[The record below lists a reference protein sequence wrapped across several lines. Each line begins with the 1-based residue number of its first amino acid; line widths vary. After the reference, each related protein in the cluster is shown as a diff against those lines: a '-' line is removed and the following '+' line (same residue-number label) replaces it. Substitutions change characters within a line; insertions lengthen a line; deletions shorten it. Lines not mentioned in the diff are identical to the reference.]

1 MVKKFKF
8 VKSGNKL
15 TKVTKAFIKYFS
27 YLAKRIQLKLKVLLI
42 RLSRESKKIIHKI
55 KIDRRYQFATATLTI
70 SIFTLVIL
78 FIGGL
83 ITDKPI
89 SPVEDTNNID
99 NHIPS
104 IITYSVDTPSETPI
118 NTTENTFYWPGKDN
132 DPKYIT
138 IPSINTD
145 GYIINVGI
153 DQNGAVAVPP
163 NVHLAGWFIDSVRP
177 GQKGLSIIDGHV
189 DGTSTGGIFR
199 HLNELNAGDKFT
211 ITMGNGKVLN
221 YIIKQKHTVKTE
233 DAANIL
239 FSKDSAI
246 ESQLNLITCGGTYLE
261 DQRTYDHRVIVVA
274 ELE

>member
-8 VKSGNKL
+8 TKSKNRL
-15 TKVTKAFIKYFS
+15 TKAIEVFVLYFNS
-27 YLAKRIQLKLKVLLI
+27 LAKRVKLKTRVLLI
-42 RLSRESKKIIHKI
+42 RLSRKFKKFIYNLR
-55 KIDRRYQFATATLTI
+55 IDRRYQFVTASLF
-70 SIFTLVIL
+70 IFTFTLII
-78 FIGGL
+78 FIIGSL

-89 SPVEDTNNID
+89 TPVEDTKNID

-118 NTTENTFYWPGKDN
+118 TTAENTFSWTGKEN

-138 IPSINTD
+138 IPSINTE

-153 DQNGAVAVPP
+153 DQNGAMAVPP
-163 NVHLAGWFIDSVRP
+163 NVHLAGWFIESVRP

-189 DGTSTGGIFR
+189 DGTSVGGIFR
-199 HLNELNAGDKFT
+199 HLNELNEGDRFT
-211 ITMGNGKVLN
+211 ITMGDEKVLN
-221 YIIKQKHTVKTE
+221 YVIRQKHTVKTE
-233 DAANIL
+233 EAANIL

-246 ESQLNLITCGGTYLE
+246 QSQLNLITCGGTYLE